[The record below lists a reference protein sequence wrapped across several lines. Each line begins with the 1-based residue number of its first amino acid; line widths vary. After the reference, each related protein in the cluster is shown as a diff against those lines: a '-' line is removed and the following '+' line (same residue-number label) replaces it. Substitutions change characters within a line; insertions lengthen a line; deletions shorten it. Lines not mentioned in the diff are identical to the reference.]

1 MRSTGVEVDQM
12 KERLAVSEWFRQR
25 YEWIMAGR
33 TTRSRAIRRAIVEAE
48 IDGTEI
54 TAIARRF
61 KVQRQSV
68 HRQLLR
74 LRKRHVLPSVKSAEK
89 RS

>member
-1 MRSTGVEVDQM
+1 MRSTGVEVDPM
-12 KERLAVSEWFRQR
+12 KDRLAASELFRQR

-74 LRKRHVLPSVKSAEK
+74 LRKLTRSVIGKK
-89 RS
+89 R